1 MAAPSDIKS
10 LEGLGEY
17 KYGFQDPDVT
27 VFKTRKGL
35 DREVVQ
41 QISDIKGE
49 PEWMLEFR
57 LKGFEHFKLVHC
69 PPGAEISR
77 N

>member
-1 MAAPSDIKS
+1 MTTASDVKE
-10 LEGLGEY
+10 LEGLGKY

-35 DREVVQ
+35 DKEVVQ
-41 QISDIKGE
+41 QISAMKGE

-57 LKGFEHFKLVHC
+57 LKALEHFQAR
-69 PPGAEISR
+69 PMPDWGR
-77 N
+77 